1 MHPASIPAVRKLAS
15 VSAALRVAFLSV
27 DGGRAARCA
36 ASLIRGLA
44 PAGITVEAADFD
56 HAEAALAKNGTAASL
71 IVVLHAPGTPP
82 PPLVADSGGR
92 IDWYLQDDP
101 ATHPGAMVLQLWRQV
116 VRLLDDLRVDIA
128 QSAFTLLRPAWRSL
142 KFNPAEP
149 FFRWCSATPLVLAP
163 VRARVLTYRPP
174 GR

>member
-1 MHPASIPAVRKLAS
+1 MNPASIPAVRKLAS

-36 ASLIRGLA
+36 ASLIRGLV
-44 PAGITVEAADFD
+44 PAGITVQAADFD
-56 HAEAALAKNGTAASL
+56 HAEAALAKNGTAPSL

-101 ATHPGAMVLQLWRQV
+101 TTHPGAVTLQLWRYV
-116 VRLLDDLRVDIA
+116 VRLLDDLRVDIGR
-128 QSAFTLLRPAWRSL
+128 SASSLLRPAWRSL
-142 KFNPAEP
+142 RFNPAEP
-149 FFRWCSATPLVLAP
+149 FFRWCPPPPLAFAP
-163 VRARVLTYRPP
+163 VRALP
-174 GR
+174 G